1 MKPGALDRMPGFVE
15 PHQPRLDW
23 QMWFA
28 ALSDVRQNPWFLGLV
43 FRLLENS
50 PDVVHL
56 LGKNPFPGKPPRY
69 LRAEIYRYRF
79 TTMAEHRQTG
89 AWWQRE
95 DARIYL
101 PTVSLRG
108 Q

>member
-1 MKPGALDRMPGFVE
+1 
-15 PHQPRLDW
+15 
-23 QMWFA
+23 MWFA
-28 ALSDVRQNPWFLGLV
+28 ALSDARQNPWFLALA

-56 LGKNPFPGKPPRY
+56 LGKNPFPDKPPHY

-95 DARIYL
+95 DARTYL

-108 Q
+108 K